1 MLNGSGGKLADEV
14 TLQDEIFPLG
24 GVAVAVQFNAVEH
37 TCVQGNCVTGVKV
50 LIELVVVG
58 IAQCQV
64 AAHVV
69 AKGMVN
75 ARAPDVRLQR
85 GDVGISGTK
94 EGIVKVLQRLIGTA
108 AAQARGHSTVY
119 HAIVIDVFIGQVQGS
134 ALRQLCPKGGIHR
147 IAVAFEDV
155 AMIVMAMVIGID
167 AYGRIG

>member
-1 MLNGSGGKLADEV
+1 MNGSGGKLADEV

-85 GDVGISGTK
+85 GDVGISGT
-94 EGIVKVLQRLIGTA
+94 EESVVKVFQRLIRTTA
-108 AAQARGHSTVY
+108 TQARRHPTVY
-119 HAIVIDVFIGQVQGS
+119 HPIIVHVFIRQVQG
-134 ALRQLCPKGGIHR
+134 G
-147 IAVAFEDV
+147 AF
-155 AMIVMAMVIGID
+155 
-167 AYGRIG
+167 R